1 MKSHSKAKTSLL
13 AAVVAAVVI
22 LSMSVVTVFA
32 HGGEDHGEKKPV
44 VAATSANM
52 VGRVARA
59 GDLEVMIKHPPIEPD
74 KESSAR
80 VLITRFETNE
90 PVEGANVSV
99 MFMGAGGPIE
109 VAAAAGS
116 TPGLYEVKLPP
127 MPEGEY
133 KLSAKVETNGMTQ
146 GVEYGAIRVA
156 PLPPPAVADES
167 PWARTLLLALL
178 VLIGLG
184 FVGVVLYR
192 AVQFSRRNQGKG
204 EAATA

>member
-1 MKSHSKAKTSLL
+1 MKSHSNVKTSLF
-13 AAVVAAVVI
+13 ASVVAAVVI

-32 HGGEDHGEKKPV
+32 HGTEDHGEKKPA
-44 VAATSANM
+44 VASTSANM
-52 VGRVARA
+52 VGRVMRA

-90 PVEGANVSV
+90 PVEGANVSI
-99 MFMGAGGPIE
+99 MFIGAGGPVE
-109 VAAAAGS
+109 VAAATGN
-116 TPGLYEVKLPP
+116 TPGLYEAKLPP

-133 KLSAKVETNGMTQ
+133 NLSARVETNGVTQ
-146 GVEYGAIRVA
+146 GVEYGAIKVA
-156 PLPPPAVADES
+156 PLPPPAVDDES
-167 PWARTLLLALL
+167 SWARTLLLALSA
-178 VLIGLG
+178 LIGLG

-192 AVQFSRRNQGKG
+192 AVQSARRDHAKG